1 MTFKAHILVAAAT
14 VAASVVPQPAAAK
27 ALPDRIELGRDANGQ
42 PCVAT
47 RGWSVGKAGV
57 NFESDQGYSITCRG
71 IASATVQGYVAVPS
85 RLGAPPATDDAAC
98 GAPRELPVL
107 QLGTVTARNCVD
119 PRLRLPVIDVA
130 AARKQGLFRGAVV
143 ATALAPLE
151 ALLRLVTNT
160 GTAPGR
166 DERSEPS
173 LDITTL
179 APAPV
184 VASATTGA
192 GSREYTAETAIQQG
206 LGLIR
211 SGRHV
216 EASRLLNDAITQ
228 FSAAPPLVQAELRL
242 NAALSDSNI
251 SQFEA
256 ARGHFDAA
264 ARLVEGAP
272 QSDTRAN
279 IETQAAVYRGLDAI
293 NRQQWR
299 AALDNL
305 DVAGGTSFPLND
317 AVVLSQMNQTGTRR
331 NTAAAVGVANAAQL
345 AALVIDA
352 QRNWARSV
360 AHLALAETEPS
371 RTAIRAAAAST
382 KALQASVSPDS
393 IIWLRAGLERQQGRI
408 AARDNDFKGAV
419 AGFDCAV
426 LTLQNAALPA
436 SSACLFAGQPKR
448 GTAAAASNTVIAET
462 QIERAGLLARI
473 PGTPPELLL
482 REYAGAVETL
492 GSGSGVYGSAPPAL
506 SGYLDALTDIA
517 ATAPTDTVI
526 EPFFE
531 ALQTTGEPAIARE
544 FIRLQSAVAADN
556 SVQALLADRSDL
568 EREATRLR
576 YEIGAASQGDSATLT
591 RLETE
596 RQRALSALADVN
608 AKLPPA
614 LNTTEDKP
622 VTAAAVRA
630 LLKPGE
636 VYLKLAALNNRVYAI
651 AVAPERTLI
660 YRVAVTATELDV
672 LARTVINSARSF
684 RGADGA
690 ARIRP
695 FKVQESHALFTLIAG
710 PAQDIIAGARGIIF
724 EPVGELRNLPAS
736 ILVSDAASV
745 AAHAAGPRNDY
756 SKVGFLGRRA
766 DLSTALSPRSFVLV
780 RTRVTASTAP
790 RPFLGL
796 GENAP
801 ARMITGPA
809 AMQPVQL
816 ANGCRVA
823 WRDWANTSNAN
834 TPINAREIRMSAT
847 ALGVGEAPMIIGA
860 EFNNRNL
867 LRAGSSGELAQY
879 EVLHFA
885 THGLPA
891 TDFPAE
897 GCETKLP
904 PALLT
909 TLTAPDADGLV
920 ESDGLL
926 RFDEVAK
933 LRLNANLVF
942 LSACETASGNDA
954 GAARLAGV
962 EDATPS
968 LDGLVRAFLVANARA
983 VVATMWSVPDSPQ
996 TDALLVSFYRT
1007 GRESS
1012 IAASMREAQRIL
1024 IEQPGYSHPY
1034 FWGAYFIVGDG
1045 SKTMLTRPTAPT
1057 TVAAL
1062 Q

>member
-1 MTFKAHILVAAAT
+1 MILKILIP
-14 VAASVVPQPAAAK
+14 AASLLALPQTLEAK
-27 ALPDRIELGRDANGQ
+27 PLPDRVELGRDANGQ
-42 PCVAT
+42 PCIAT
-47 RGWSVGKAGV
+47 RGWSVGNDGI
-57 NFESDQGYSITCRG
+57 NFEADQGYSITCRG
-71 IASATVQGYVAVPS
+71 IAAATVQGYVSVPS
-85 RLGAPPATDDAAC
+85 PRAELTSTDAASC
-98 GAPRELPVL
+98 GAPRELTAPE
-107 QLGTVTARNCVD
+107 LGTVTVRNCVD
-119 PRLRLPVIDVA
+119 SRIRLPVVDVA
-130 AARKQGLFRGAVV
+130 VARKDGTYRGAVV
-143 ATALAPLE
+143 VTALAPLE
-151 ALLRLVTNT
+151 ELLRLVT
-160 GTAPGR
+160 GSGSGAAPDRNERR
-166 DERSEPS
+166 DPE
-173 LDITTL
+173 LDISSL

-184 VASATTGA
+184 VASAGGA
-192 GSREYTAETAIQQG
+192 LNSREYTVETAIQQG
-206 LGLIR
+206 LVLIR

-216 EASRLLNDAITQ
+216 EASRLFNDAITQ
-228 FSAAPPLVQAELRL
+228 FSAVAPLIQAELRL
-242 NAALSDSNI
+242 NAALADSNI

-256 ARGHFDAA
+256 ASEHFEAA
-264 ARLVEGAP
+264 AKLVSDVS

-279 IETQAAVYRGLDAI
+279 LETQAAVYRGLDAI
-293 NRQQWR
+293 NRQQWQT
-299 AALDNL
+299 ALDNL
-305 DVAGGTSFPLND
+305 DTAAGANFPLND
-317 AVVLSQMNQTGTRR
+317 AVVLSQMNQTNTRR
-331 NTAAAVGVANAAQL
+331 NTAAVVGVANAAQL

-360 AHLALAETEPS
+360 AHLALGEIEPS
-371 RTAIRAAAAST
+371 SAAIRTAAASA

-408 AARDNDFKGAV
+408 AARANDFKGAV
-419 AGFDCAV
+419 AGFDCAI
-426 LTLQNAALPA
+426 LTLQNAALPT
-436 SSACLFAGQPKR
+436 SSGCLFAGQPQR
-448 GTAAAASNTVIAET
+448 STAAAASNTVIAET

-473 PGTPPELLL
+473 PGTAPDRLL
-482 REYAGAVETL
+482 REYSAAVETL

-517 ATAPTDTVI
+517 ALNPSAAVI

-544 FIRLQSAVAADN
+544 FIRLQSAVAADS
-556 SVQALLADRSDL
+556 SVQALLADRGDL

-576 YEIGAASQGDSATLT
+576 YEIGATSKGDSEIIS

-596 RQRALSALADVN
+596 RQRALAALAEVN

-614 LNTTEDKP
+614 VNTTEDQP
-622 VTAAAVRA
+622 VTAASVLA
-630 LLKPGE
+630 LLKPDE
-636 VYLKLAALNNRVYAI
+636 VYLKLAALNNSVYAI
-651 AVAPERTLI
+651 AMAREKTLI
-660 YRVAVTATELDV
+660 YKVGASAIELDL
-672 LARTVINSARSF
+672 LARSVINSARSY
-684 RGADGA
+684 RGSDGA
-690 ARIRP
+690 TRIRP
-695 FKVQESHALFTLIAG
+695 FKVDESFALFSLIAG
-710 PAQDIIAGARGIIF
+710 PAKDIITSAKAIVF

-736 ILVSDAASV
+736 ILVANAESV

-756 SKVGFLGRRA
+756 SNVAFVGRGA

-780 RTRVTASTAP
+780 RSRVAASTAS

-801 ARMITGPA
+801 ARMINGPNA
-809 AMQPVQL
+809 LQPVQL

-823 WRDWANTSNAN
+823 WQDWANTSNAN
-834 TPINAREIRMSAT
+834 TPISAREIRMSAA
-847 ALGVGEAPMIIGA
+847 ALGIDNAPMIIGA
-860 EFNNRNL
+860 DFNNRNL
-867 LRAGSSGELAQY
+867 LRAGASGELAQY

-891 TDFPAE
+891 TDFSAE

-909 TLTAPDADGLV
+909 TLTAPDAEGLV

-996 TDALLVSFYRT
+996 TDAFLVSFYRT
-1007 GRESS
+1007 GRTAS
-1012 IAASMREAQRIL
+1012 IASSLREAQRTL
-1024 IEQPGYSHPY
+1024 IEQQSYSHPY

-1045 SKTMLTRPTAPT
+1045 AKTMLTSPSETPAT
-1057 TVAAL
+1057 IASAK
-1062 Q
+1062 